1 MSVSL
6 TLNILPKDARLQP
19 ASSHSTRMFVDALR
33 LKDVLQQANGAAT
46 LSTLDQVTNICQ
58 HMLSH
63 KPDYTEESVPVRV
76 FSSQSVQF
84 GTQAAAEIMAE
95 FRRLVSDGRMRLD
108 QGTSSLDALVT
119 TPMQAYDAGLS
130 MYPRSTFQ
138 RVFNV
143 TLNSD
148 DGMVGTVLSYTR
160 VADTLAWRKSV
171 AETRMRL
178 LTATKEAIGKLQD
191 RFQRTGACDVVDL
204 MDMELTNLRAWDD
217 ALMLALVLSESFFL
231 SFSWS

>member
-1 MSVSL
+1 MS
-6 TLNILPKDARLQP
+6 
-19 ASSHSTRMFVDALR
+19 
-33 LKDVLQQANGAAT
+33 
-46 LSTLDQVTNICQ
+46 
-58 HMLSH
+58 
-63 KPDYTEESVPVRV
+63 
-76 FSSQSVQF
+76 
-84 GTQAAAEIMAE
+84 
-95 FRRLVSDGRMRLD
+95 
-108 QGTSSLDALVT
+108 
-119 TPMQAYDAGLS
+119 TPMQVYDAGLS

>member
-6 TLNILPKDARLQP
+6 TLNILPKDSRLLP
-19 ASSHSTRMFVDALR
+19 ASSRSSRMFVDALR
-33 LKDVLQQANGAAT
+33 LKDVLQQADGVAP
-46 LSTLDQVTNICQ
+46 LSTLDQVTKICQ

-84 GTQAAAEIMAE
+84 GTQSAAEIMAE
-95 FRRLVSDGRMRLD
+95 FRRLVSDGRMRSG
-108 QGTSSLDALVT
+108 QATASLDALVS
-119 TPMQAYDAGLS
+119 TPMQDYDAGLS

-160 VADTLAWRKSV
+160 VSDTLAWRKSV

-178 LTATKEAIGKLQD
+178 LTATKEAINRFQD
-191 RFQRTGACDVVDL
+191 RVQRTDACDVVGLTDI
-204 MDMELTNLRAWDD
+204 ELTNLRAWDD

>member
-1 MSVSL
+1 
-6 TLNILPKDARLQP
+6 
-19 ASSHSTRMFVDALR
+19 
-33 LKDVLQQANGAAT
+33 
-46 LSTLDQVTNICQ
+46 
-58 HMLSH
+58 
-63 KPDYTEESVPVRV
+63 
-76 FSSQSVQF
+76 
-84 GTQAAAEIMAE
+84 
-95 FRRLVSDGRMRLD
+95 
-108 QGTSSLDALVT
+108 
-119 TPMQAYDAGLS
+119 MQAYDAGLS

-178 LTATKEAIGKLQD
+178 LTATKEAIGKIQD

>member
-6 TLNILPKDARLQP
+6 TLNILPKDSRLQP
-19 ASSHSTRMFVDALR
+19 ASSQSTRMFVDALR

-84 GTQAAAEIMAE
+84 GTQSAAEIMAE

-119 TPMQAYDAGLS
+119 TPMHAYDAGLS

-160 VADTLAWRKSV
+160 VSDTLAWRKSV

-178 LTATKEAIGKLQD
+178 LTATKEAIGKIQD

-204 MDMELTNLRAWDD
+204 MDMELANLRAWDD